1 MYYVNS
7 LGIKTK
13 GNNIKNLILKHG
25 EKSTVLS
32 GLFIRF
38 PTYTDKVDGS
48 FPTTY
53 PYIHE
58 NQVDA
63 MISFIKKQLVKIE
76 NKLLRRTILS
86 ILLAGCAV
94 VLTAVTVYSAAL
106 LLGPPPLSK
115 GGNTIYYSADEK
127 VIGEEHGP
135 ESRYWVT
142 LDEMS
147 PMLIKA
153 ALTTEDKRFYSHHG
167 LDVKRILSAAWHDL
181 QAMSKVQGAST
192 ITQQLAR
199 NLYLTHEK
207 TWTRK
212 LKEAFYAIRLE
223 MFYDKKEILEG
234 YLNTI
239 YYGHGAYGV
248 EAASRYFFDKP
259 ASQLDL
265 SEAALLTAIP
275 KGPSYYSPYRHLD
288 NAKNRQEQILA
299 SLEQA
304 GVISENEKYLAARQ
318 VVQLT
323 EHAKEAE
330 NKTAPYFLD
339 TVLSELQDILDMDAE
354 VIRSGGYQVYTT
366 LDLEQQHQ
374 LEETVNKSI
383 SSSSELQ
390 VGAVAQNPD
399 NGAVTA
405 MVGGRDYAD
414 SQYNRVTQAKRM
426 PGSSF
431 KPFLYYA
438 ALENGYTPATTLLSK
453 PTSFELEDGT
463 VYQPSNYNGYYANE
477 PITLAQALAL
487 SDNIYAVKTNLFL
500 GPKELVETAKKF
512 GIEEDFAAVPSLA
525 LGTGAVTVNEM
536 AAAYG
541 MLANGGKSVEPFT
554 IEKITDSHG
563 KVLYEREEQ
572 EPSHVLDPVNAFILT
587 DLMTGMFD
595 ESLNGYMRVTG
606 ASIADELTRSYAG
619 KSGTTKTDNWMVGFS
634 PDLVTSVW
642 TGFDENKPVENTDD
656 LQAAKEI
663 WAGFMEKAHAD
674 LPFHAFPVP
683 DGVVGAYVDPVSG
696 ELATPYCEQHRLMYF
711 AKGTEP
717 TSYCSLHHDE
727 EQEKQEQMRE
737 EEDEEQDNGWKR
749 WFKWL
754 SRN

>member
-1 MYYVNS
+1 
-7 LGIKTK
+7 
-13 GNNIKNLILKHG
+13 
-25 EKSTVLS
+25 
-32 GLFIRF
+32 
-38 PTYTDKVDGS
+38 
-48 FPTTY
+48 
-53 PYIHE
+53 
-58 NQVDA
+58 
-63 MISFIKKQLVKIE
+63 MISFIKKQLKKIE
-76 NKLLRRTILS
+76 NKSLRRVILS
-86 ILLAGCAV
+86 VLLAGSAV
-94 VLTAVTVYSAAL
+94 VLAVVAIYSTALV
-106 LLGPPPLSK
+106 LGPPPLSK
-115 GGNTIYYSADEK
+115 GGNTIYYSDEEK

-135 ESRYWVT
+135 ESRYWVS

-167 LDVKRILSAAWHDL
+167 LDVKRILSAAWNDL
-181 QAMSKVQGAST
+181 QALSKVQGAST

-199 NLYLTHEK
+199 NLYLSHEK
-207 TWTRK
+207 TWARK

-248 EAASRYFFDKP
+248 EAASRYFFDKS
-259 ASQLDL
+259 AKQLDL
-265 SEAALLTAIP
+265 AEAALLTGIP

-288 NAKNRQEQILA
+288 NAKNRQEQILG
-299 SLEQA
+299 SLEQS
-304 GVISENEKYLAARQ
+304 GLISEDEQYLAARQ
-318 VVQLT
+318 TIQLT
-323 EHAKEAE
+323 EHADEAE

-339 TVLSELQDILDMDAE
+339 TVLAELQDILDMDAE
-354 VIRSGGYQVYTT
+354 AIRSGGYQVYTT
-366 LDLEQQHQ
+366 LNLEQQQ
-374 LEETVNKSI
+374 QMEEAVNKSI
-383 SSSSELQ
+383 SDSSELQ
-390 VGAVAQNPD
+390 VGAVAQNPK
-399 NGAVTA
+399 NGAVKA
-405 MVGGRDYAD
+405 MVGGRNYAD

-438 ALENGYTPATTLLSK
+438 ALENGYTPVTSLLSK

-487 SDNIYAVKTNLFL
+487 SDNVYAVKTNLFL

-512 GIEEDFAAVPSLA
+512 GIEEDFEAVPSLA

-554 IEKITDSHG
+554 IKKVTDSHG
-563 KVLYEREEQ
+563 KVLYAREKQ
-572 EPSHVLDPVNAFILT
+572 DSSPVLDPVSTFILT

-606 ASIADELTRSYAG
+606 ASIADGLTRSYSG

-642 TGFDENKPVENTDD
+642 TGFDENKPVENTND
-656 LQAAKEI
+656 LQAAKSI

-696 ELATPYCEQHRLMYF
+696 ELATPYCDQHRLMYF

-727 EQEKQEQMRE
+727 TNENQEQLPE
-737 EEDEEQDNGWKR
+737 EEDGEQDSGWKR

-754 SRN
+754 SRS